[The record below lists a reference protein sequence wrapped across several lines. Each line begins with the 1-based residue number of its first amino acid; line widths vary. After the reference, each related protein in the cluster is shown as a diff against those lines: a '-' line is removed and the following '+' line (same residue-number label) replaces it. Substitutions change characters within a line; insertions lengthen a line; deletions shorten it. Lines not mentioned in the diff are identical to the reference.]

1 MRPQPT
7 AGRAAQIVRSAVPA
21 AFQARI
27 RYDEPM
33 GAHCSWRAG
42 GRAQVYFSPHGV
54 EELSGFLRA
63 LPRSVPVYWVG
74 LGTNLLVR
82 EGGIDG
88 VVIATPGAFTR
99 IERRSQERVYCEAS
113 VPCARIARCCA
124 NWSMSQGE
132 FFSGIPGT
140 LGGALAMNA
149 GAFGDETWRHV
160 LSVQT
165 LDRAGERHV
174 RAAGEYRV
182 GYRRIERP
190 AAAAEDTAEDA
201 AGMPAECFLSAELR
215 FDPGTAAEGAL
226 ASLLQRR
233 RDTQPLGAW
242 SCGSVFK
249 NPPGD
254 HAARLIESAGLKGHR
269 IGDAV
274 VSEKHA
280 NFIINCGAASATD
293 LERLIEHVRATVQ
306 QVHGVLLEPEVRIIG
321 EPATAGEAATA
332 GEVAAASEVAAAG
345 EVATTEGTH

>member
-1 MRPQPT
+1 MRLQDTP
-7 AGRAAQIVRSAVPA
+7 ASGAAQAARTLVPA
-21 AFQARI
+21 AFQTRV
-27 RYDEPM
+27 RFDEPM

-42 GRAQVYFSPHGV
+42 GRAQVYFSPHDL

-82 EGGIDG
+82 EGGVQG
-88 VVIATPGAFTR
+88 VIIATPGAFTR
-99 IERRSQERVYCEAS
+99 IERRSQAHVYCEAS
-113 VPCARIARCCA
+113 VPCARIARCCN
-124 NWSMSQGE
+124 NWAMSQGE

-160 LSVQT
+160 LSVET
-165 LDRAGERHV
+165 IDRSGERRV
-174 RAAGEYRV
+174 RQAAEYRV
-182 GYRRIERP
+182 GYRDVALVQDG
-190 AAAAEDTAEDA
+190 AAAA
-201 AGMPAECFLSAELR
+201 GPLAECFLSAELQ
-215 FDPGTAAEGAL
+215 FDPAAAAGGAL
-226 ASLLQRR
+226 AALMQRR

-254 HAARLIESAGLKGHR
+254 HAARLVESAGLKGHR

-280 NFIINCGAASATD
+280 NFIINSGSASATE
-293 LERLIEHVRATVQ
+293 LENLILYVQATVQ
-306 QVHGVLLEPEVRIIG
+306 RLHGVLLEPEVRIIG
-321 EPATAGEAATA
+321 EPA
-332 GEVAAASEVAAAG
+332 AASLTTGSLGAG
-345 EVATTEGTH
+345 GAH